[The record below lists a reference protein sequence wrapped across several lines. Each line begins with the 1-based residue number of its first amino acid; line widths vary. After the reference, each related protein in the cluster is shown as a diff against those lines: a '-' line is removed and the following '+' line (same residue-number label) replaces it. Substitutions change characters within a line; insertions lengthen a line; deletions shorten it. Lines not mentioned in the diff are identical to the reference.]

1 MEPGCSFERKP
12 LKQSRL
18 DETFIAGKVFKPD
31 PTIGAPSEPSPNI
44 TPAPSESLV
53 GNSTTCSSNNDPSF
67 VLAVERVPPTIA
79 FPQSPEGQEGS
90 CLREDLMVPPVE
102 SFTVSENPP
111 ETKVWMGEALALLK
125 SPSYPLPTLCCRT
138 GHRIFFT
145 CSGSDFNPQ
154 VPYPSSYTDN
164 WSERFVRMP
173 CSPES
178 LYPIMENGKKD
189 LVVRWTLIEKKLREP
204 INSLQQLQDAILSYN
219 ERFKSAW
226 NFSILRDVI
235 ENDVP
240 DGKLGGFFRDSLPAL
255 CALALNLP
263 IYLTQ
268 PIPLMRSGCEM
279 SFTFSQLQIA
289 SLLANAFFC
298 TFPRRNS
305 RGRNA
310 EFARFPFVNF
320 SRLFSGPQNRYSLSR
335 GYNCQREKIRCLLHY
350 FHRVT
355 QTVPTGTVTYTR
367 RCLGSLV
374 PDWAKSTRTFDQL
387 RIHINSQSTIE
398 EAGVNTLQVDFANKF
413 LGGGVLSSGCVQEE
427 IMFVLRPELLATC
440 LFVEC
445 LGDDEA
451 VLIEGAET
459 YSRSSGYADTFKWT
473 GDFSES
479 QSGMERDEWHR
490 WKTTVVAIDA
500 TYFSSPKAQ
509 FTPEMIQR
517 ELNKAYCGFT
527 DDLAPGRKL
536 PSVVATGNWG
546 CGAFRGNVDL
556 KALIQMMACV
566 QAGKSLAYFTFGDK
580 ALLAKLYDMY
590 IFLSSNSV
598 TVAELWS
605 ILSTLDNTPRD
616 KPDGLYAYIKQRITV
631 LRSN

>member
-1 MEPGCSFERKP
+1 MVNYVQAIRLRMAARYRYC
-12 LKQSRL
+12 L
-18 DETFIAGKVFKPD
+18 DECLCKNSDAFSVCLWVGENASAVQSTCTAEIIFRRCYRILHILHAIAEKYAAYEV
-31 PTIGAPSEPSPNI
+31 TRLMIPNGDRH
-44 TPAPSESLV
+44 EM
-53 GNSTTCSSNNDPSF
+53 STTCSPNNDPSS
-67 VLAVERVPPTIA
+67 VLTVERVAPTITS
-79 FPQSPEGQEGS
+79 PQSSEGQESS
-90 CLREDLMVPPVE
+90 CLRVDLVAPSGE

-111 ETKVWMGEALALLK
+111 EAQVWM
-125 SPSYPLPTLCCRT
+125 
-138 GHRIFFT
+138 
-145 CSGSDFNPQ
+145 
-154 VPYPSSYTDN
+154 
-164 WSERFVRMP
+164 
-173 CSPES
+173 
-178 LYPIMENGKKD
+178 NGKKD

-204 INSLQQLQDAILSYN
+204 INSLQKLQDAILSYN

-240 DGKLGGFFRDSLPAL
+240 DGNLGSFFRDSLPAL

-310 EFARFPFVNF
+310 EFARFPFINF
-320 SRLFSGPQNRYSLSR
+320 SRLFSGPQNTYSLFR
-335 GYNCQREKIRCLLHY
+335 GYNSQREKIRCLLHY

-355 QTVPTGTVTYTR
+355 RTVPTGTVTYTR
-367 RCLGSLV
+367 RCLGNLV
-374 PDWAKSTRTFDQL
+374 PDWSKSTRTFDQL

-459 YSRSSGYADTFKWT
+459 YSQSSGYADTFKWT

-479 QSGMERDEWHR
+479 HSGMERDEWCR

-598 TVAELWS
+598 TVGPFELGGTRLCKIS
-605 ILSTLDNTPRD
+605 LKPNRNKRRD
-616 KPDGLYAYIKQRITV
+616 PPKPKVPDLEKPI
-631 LRSN
+631 SH

>member
-18 DETFIAGKVFKPD
+18 DETFIAGKMFKPD
-31 PTIGAPSEPSPNI
+31 PTIGALPEPSSNI
-44 TPAPSESLV
+44 TPALSESLV
-53 GNSTTCSSNNDPSF
+53 GNSITCSPSNDPSS
-67 VLAVERVPPTIA
+67 VLAVERIAPTITS
-79 FPQSPEGQEGS
+79 PQSPGQESS
-90 CLREDLMVPPVE
+90 CLRVDSVVP
-102 SFTVSENPP
+102 SGGSLTLSENLP
-111 ETKVWMGEALALLK
+111 ETQVWM
-125 SPSYPLPTLCCRT
+125 
-138 GHRIFFT
+138 
-145 CSGSDFNPQ
+145 CSGSEFNPR

-173 CSPES
+173 CSPAS

-189 LVVRWTLIEKKLREP
+189 LVVRWTLIERKLREP
-204 INSLQQLQDAILSYN
+204 INSFQQLQDAILSYN

-226 NFSILRDVI
+226 NFSILRDVV

-240 DGKLGGFFRDSLPAL
+240 DGSLGGFFRGSLPAM

-310 EFARFPFVNF
+310 EFARFPFINF

-335 GYNCQREKIRCLLHY
+335 EHSQREKIRCLLHY

-367 RCLGSLV
+367 RCLGNLV
-374 PDWAKSTRTFDQL
+374 PDWSKSTRTFDQL
-387 RIHINSQSTIE
+387 RIHINSESTIE

-427 IMFVLRPELLATC
+427 IMFVLRPELLASC

-473 GDFSES
+473 GDFTES
-479 QSGMERDEWHR
+479 QSGMERDEWCR

-536 PSVVATGNWG
+536 PPVVATGNWG

-590 IFLSSNSV
+590 MFLSSNSV

-605 ILSTLDNTPRD
+605 ILSTLDNTLRD

-631 LRSN
+631 WRSN

>member
-1 MEPGCSFERKP
+1 MEPGGSFERKP

-18 DETFIAGKVFKPD
+18 DEAFIAGKIFKPD
-31 PTIGAPSEPSPNI
+31 PTIGAPPEPPPNI

-53 GNSTTCSSNNDPSF
+53 GNSTTCSPNNDPSS
-67 VLAVERVPPTIA
+67 VLTVERIAPTITS
-79 FPQSPEGQEGS
+79 PQSSEGQESS
-90 CLREDLMVPPVE
+90 CLRVDLVAPSGE

-111 ETKVWMGEALALLK
+111 EAQVWMGEALALLK

-145 CSGSDFNPQ
+145 CYGSEFNPR

-204 INSLQQLQDAILSYN
+204 INSLQKLQDAILSYN

-240 DGKLGGFFRDSLPAL
+240 DGNLGSFFRDSLPAL

-310 EFARFPFVNF
+310 EFARFPFINF
-320 SRLFSGPQNRYSLSR
+320 SRLFSGPQNTYSLFR
-335 GYNCQREKIRCLLHY
+335 GYNSQREKIRCLLHY

-355 QTVPTGTVTYTR
+355 RTVPTGTVTYTR
-367 RCLGSLV
+367 RCLGNLV
-374 PDWAKSTRTFDQL
+374 PDWSKSTRTFDQL

-459 YSRSSGYADTFKWT
+459 YSQSSGYADTFKWT

-479 QSGMERDEWHR
+479 HSGMERDEWCR

-631 LRSN
+631 SRSN